1 MLTKGFD
8 HLGRPLPLSLSA
20 DEQGIGDR
28 KRRPRMRLRIARPM
42 PAIGKI
48 GRSLSGRA
56 ISLTRSMNS
65 SSAGVAASRAR
76 GLVSRCLILTRA
88 VISSRVLDVSILVAT
103 ATAIG
108 VTILL
113 MGNPLALFAEVKSAQ
128 PGADQSTPII
138 LTSAIQSPAAPEAL
152 SPTHEIAAA
161 SVRASQTQ
169 TEKSEPSSSEAL
181 FRQFQAWA
189 AEQDT
194 GVGQNR
200 VVQDAPA
207 KLGRDAQKHRSAA
220 RAEIQNTQ
228 EPRARIQ
235 QQNARVQARPVQ
247 DARAARD
254 DPAPSFL
261 QSLNPFACAF
271 EKKCNDQGPR

>member
-1 MLTKGFD
+1 
-8 HLGRPLPLSLSA
+8 
-20 DEQGIGDR
+20 
-28 KRRPRMRLRIARPM
+28 MRLRIARPM

-48 GRSLSGRA
+48 GRSLSGKA
-56 ISLTRSMNS
+56 IYLTLI
-65 SSAGVAASRAR
+65 AGVAASRAR

-108 VTILL
+108 VTILSV
-113 MGNPLALFAEVKSAQ
+113 GNPLALFAEVKSAPQ

-138 LTSAIQSPAAPEAL
+138 LTSAIQSPADPEAL

-161 SVRASQTQ
+161 SVRVSQTQ

-189 AEQDT
+189 AE
-194 GVGQNR
+194 
-200 VVQDAPA
+200 QDAPA

-228 EPRARIQ
+228 EPRARVRQ
-235 QQNARVQARPVQ
+235 QGAQVQGRPVK
-247 DARAARD
+247 DARAEQD
-254 DPAPSFL
+254 DPVLSFL
-261 QSLNPFACAF
+261 LKPFRA
-271 EKKCNDQGPR
+271 GPP

>member
-1 MLTKGFD
+1 
-8 HLGRPLPLSLSA
+8 
-20 DEQGIGDR
+20 
-28 KRRPRMRLRIARPM
+28 
-42 PAIGKI
+42 
-48 GRSLSGRA
+48 
-56 ISLTRSMNS
+56 
-65 SSAGVAASRAR
+65 
-76 GLVSRCLILTRA
+76 
-88 VISSRVLDVSILVAT
+88 VSILVAT

-108 VTILL
+108 VTILSA
-113 MGNPLALFAEVKSAQ
+113 GNPLALFAEVKSAPQ

-138 LTSAIQSPAAPEAL
+138 LTSAIQSPADPEAL
-152 SPTHEIAAA
+152 SPTHEIVAA

-200 VVQDAPA
+200 VVQDARA

-247 DARAARD
+247 DARAERD
-254 DPAPSFL
+254 DPVPSFP

-271 EKKCNDQGPR
+271 EKKCNDHVF

>member
-8 HLGRPLPLSLSA
+8 HLGRPLPLPPSA
-20 DEQGIGDR
+20 DELGIGDR

-56 ISLTRSMNS
+56 ISLTLI
-65 SSAGVAASRAR
+65 AVVAASRAR
-76 GLVSRCLILTRA
+76 GLVSRCLIPAKA

-108 VTILL
+108 VTILS

-189 AEQDT
+189 AEQ
-194 GVGQNR
+194 GAG
-200 VVQDAPA
+200 A

-228 EPRARIQ
+228 EPRARIIQ

-247 DARAARD
+247 DARAERD
-254 DPAPSFL
+254 GPAPSFL

-271 EKKCNDQGPR
+271 EKKCNDHVF

>member
-48 GRSLSGRA
+48 GRSLSGRS
-56 ISLTRSMNS
+56 ISLTLTVLKSSMNS

-76 GLVSRCLILTRA
+76 GLVSRCLILTRP

-113 MGNPLALFAEVKSAQ
+113 VGNPLALFAEVKSAPQ
-128 PGADQSTPII
+128 PGADQPTPII
-138 LTSAIQSPAAPEAL
+138 LTSAIQSPADPEAL
-152 SPTHEIAAA
+152 SPTHEIA
-161 SVRASQTQ
+161 VRASQTQ
-169 TEKSEPSSSEAL
+169 TENSEPSSSEAL

-189 AEQDT
+189 AEQ
-194 GVGQNR
+194 GAG
-200 VVQDAPA
+200 A

-228 EPRARIQ
+228 EPRAGVR

-247 DARAARD
+247 DARAERD
-254 DPAPSFL
+254 GPAPSFL

-271 EKKCNDQGPR
+271 EKKCNDHVF

>member
-56 ISLTRSMNS
+56 ISLTLTVLKSTV
-65 SSAGVAASRAR
+65 VAASRAR
-76 GLVSRCLILTRA
+76 GLISRCLILARA

-108 VTILL
+108 VTILSV
-113 MGNPLALFAEVKSAQ
+113 GNPLALVAEVKSAQ

-138 LTSAIQSPAAPEAL
+138 LTSAIQSPAAP
-152 SPTHEIAAA
+152 
-161 SVRASQTQ
+161 
-169 TEKSEPSSSEAL
+169 
-181 FRQFQAWA
+181 
-189 AEQDT
+189 
-194 GVGQNR
+194 
-200 VVQDAPA
+200 
-207 KLGRDAQKHRSAA
+207 
-220 RAEIQNTQ
+220 
-228 EPRARIQ
+228 
-235 QQNARVQARPVQ
+235 
-247 DARAARD
+247 
-254 DPAPSFL
+254 
-261 QSLNPFACAF
+261 
-271 EKKCNDQGPR
+271 

>member
-28 KRRPRMRLRIARPM
+28 KRRPRMRLRIARPV

-56 ISLTRSMNS
+56 ISLTLTVLKSSMNS

-76 GLVSRCLILTRA
+76 GLVSRYLILARA

-108 VTILL
+108 VTILF
-113 MGNPLALFAEVKSAQ
+113 MGNPLALFAEVKSAPQ
-128 PGADQSTPII
+128 PGADQPTPII
-138 LTSAIQSPAAPEAL
+138 LTQSPADPEAL
-152 SPTHEIAAA
+152 SPTHEIAAT

-169 TEKSEPSSSEAL
+169 TENSEPSSPEAL

-189 AEQDT
+189 AEQ
-194 GVGQNR
+194 GGR
-200 VVQDAPA
+200 A
-207 KLGRDAQKHRSAA
+207 KPGRDAQKHRSAA

-228 EPRARIQ
+228 EPRASSQ

-247 DARAARD
+247 DARAERD
-254 DPAPSFL
+254 DPVPSFL
-261 QSLNPFACAF
+261 Q
-271 EKKCNDQGPR
+271 R

>member
-1 MLTKGFD
+1 
-8 HLGRPLPLSLSA
+8 
-20 DEQGIGDR
+20 
-28 KRRPRMRLRIARPM
+28 
-42 PAIGKI
+42 
-48 GRSLSGRA
+48 
-56 ISLTRSMNS
+56 
-65 SSAGVAASRAR
+65 
-76 GLVSRCLILTRA
+76 
-88 VISSRVLDVSILVAT
+88 VSILVVT

-108 VTILL
+108 VTILS
-113 MGNPLALFAEVKSAQ
+113 MGNPLALFAEVKSAPQ

-138 LTSAIQSPAAPEAL
+138 LTSAIQSRSPADPEAL

-189 AEQDT
+189 AEQD
-194 GVGQNR
+194 
-200 VVQDAPA
+200 APA

-220 RAEIQNTQ
+220 RAEIQKTQ

-235 QQNARVQARPVQ
+235 QQNARVPARPVQ
-247 DARAARD
+247 DARAERD

-271 EKKCNDQGPR
+271 EKKCSDHVF